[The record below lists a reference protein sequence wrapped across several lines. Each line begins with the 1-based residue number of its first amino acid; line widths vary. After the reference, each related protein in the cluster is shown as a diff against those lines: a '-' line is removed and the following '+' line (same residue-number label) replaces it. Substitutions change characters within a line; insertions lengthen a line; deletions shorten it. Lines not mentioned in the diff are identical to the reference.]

1 MPVWN
6 PAVSDIVIRD
16 ASDIAAIE
24 RTPFEQITTASS
36 AYEIL
41 GIHAA
46 EHPDW
51 PAIVFM
57 TSPDP
62 ADPAVT
68 LTFRQLFGRV
78 TQSANL
84 FHSLSDGAPPVVAQ
98 MMPAMPHAHMALWGG
113 AAAGVA
119 MPLNF
124 LLRPDQLAELMNA
137 AKVTVLV
144 ALGPHPAV
152 DIWQKVL
159 AVKDMVPSLKAV
171 VQVTGEVAPGLNNV
185 HAFDAAVGGQPA
197 DRLVSGRSFAL
208 DDIAAYF
215 HTGGTT
221 GAPKLA
227 QHTNRNHVA
236 MAFGVSRMWG
246 FEPQKGILNGL
257 PIFHVGGALDAGLA
271 PLAAGGHFLLATPA
285 GLRDPRVVQNIWRI
299 AEHFKLD
306 VVGGVPT
313 SIVAMAQVPVG
324 EADISCVKMALTG
337 GSPMPVEPA
346 RQFEKRFGIR
356 IHEIYGMTETSGN
369 GTVNPR
375 HGERVVGC
383 AGLRVPYVEL
393 MVAKLGPDGTPSE
406 DCAPEETGV
415 VMFRGP
421 TVTPG
426 YTDPRRNEGVVLD
439 DGWLVSG
446 DLGRIAADG
455 RLWITGRAKDLIIRS
470 GHNIDPAIIEAA
482 MDAHPAVLN
491 SAAIG
496 MPDEYAG
503 ELPAIYVTLKEGAKA
518 TEQELH
524 DWLAEHISERP
535 ALPKAV
541 HIIPEMPLTGVGKI
555 FKPALRWDSTRQVF
569 EARLADLAKAHGVT
583 AQVAVGE
590 VPGTGIVAT
599 ITLAGTP
606 DDKAAV
612 EGAVSERLGAFTLQP
627 WRLAWA

>member
-16 ASDIAAIE
+16 AADIAAIE
-24 RTPFEQITTASS
+24 KTPFDQVSSAKS

-41 GIHAA
+41 GIQAA

-51 PAIVFM
+51 PAIIFM
-57 TSPDP
+57 TTPEPDDP
-62 ADPAVT
+62 ALT

-78 TQSANL
+78 TQAANL
-84 FHSLSDGAPPVVAQ
+84 FHELSEGEPPVVAE
-98 MMPAMPHAHMALWGG
+98 MLPAMPHAHMALWGG

-124 LLRPDQLAELMNA
+124 LLRPDQLADLMNA

-144 ALGPHPAV
+144 ALGPNPAV
-152 DIWQKVL
+152 DIWDKVL
-159 AVKDMVPSLKAV
+159 QIKDKVPSLKAI

-185 HAFDAAVGGQPA
+185 HAFDAAVGAQPA
-197 DRLVSGRSFAL
+197 DRLVSGRGFGL
-208 DDIAAYF
+208 DDVAAYF

-236 MAFGVSRMWG
+236 MAFAVGKMWG
-246 FEPQKGILNGL
+246 FQPNKGVLNGL

-271 PLAAGGHFLLATPA
+271 PLAAGSHFLLATPA
-285 GLRDPRVVQNIWRI
+285 GLRNPQVVQNVWRI
-299 AEHFKLD
+299 ADKFKLD
-306 VVGGVPT
+306 TVGGVPT
-313 SIVAMAQVPVG
+313 SIVAMGQVPVG
-324 EADISCVKMALTG
+324 DADISSVKMALTG

-346 RQFEKRFGIR
+346 KQFEGRFGIN
-356 IHEIYGMTETSGN
+356 IHEIYGMTETAGN

-375 HGERVVGC
+375 FGERVVGC
-383 AGLRVPYVEL
+383 AGLRAPYVEVK
-393 MVAKLGPDGTPSE
+393 VAKFGADGTPTV
-406 DCAPEETGV
+406 DCAQGETGV

-446 DLGRIAADG
+446 DLGRFDETG

-482 MDAHPAVLN
+482 MDEHPAVLN

-503 ELPAIYVTLKEGAKA
+503 ELPAIYVTLKEGATA
-518 TEQELH
+518 TESELH
-524 DWLAEHISERP
+524 DWLAERISERP
-535 ALPKAV
+535 ALPKQIHV
-541 HIIPEMPLTGVGKI
+541 IGEMPLTAVGKI
-555 FKPALRWDSTRQVF
+555 FKPALRWDITRQVF
-569 EARLADLAKAHGVT
+569 ESRLKGLAADHGV
-583 AQVAVGE
+583 AAKVEVGD

-599 ITLAGTP
+599 VTLSGTA

-612 EGAVSERLGAFTLQP
+612 EAAVNERLGAFTLQP
-627 WRLAWA
+627 YRIVWA